1 MWMGRVSLNSEQTEM
16 TAGLSAAFT
25 SLSFIAHYT
34 GQRNGLYLG
43 TICAIS

>member
-1 MWMGRVSLNSEQTEM
+1 MGRVSLNSEQTEM

-25 SLSFIAHYT
+25 SLSFIEYYA
-34 GQRNGLYLG
+34 GQRNGLSLG